1 MPRPSTAKDTAVKEA
16 EVYRIGAKAP
26 PEYYDPSRRHPDM
39 RKTHFLWSV
48 ASHRHF
54 PSTPTFPFIRWQLT
68 VTASK
73 NRFNELKSGFSGGG
87 RKPAFVWLSC
97 QTLFSTWSCDKPSVV
112 YDGGMLAI

>member
-54 PSTPTFPFIRWQLT
+54 PLHPNFSLHQMT
-68 VTASK
+68 V
-73 NRFNELKSGFSGGG
+73 NGDGLEKS
-87 RKPAFVWLSC
+87 L
-97 QTLFSTWSCDKPSVV
+97 
-112 YDGGMLAI
+112 